1 MIACDILTSGG
12 LISELP
18 GLIQSIGVSISCID
32 ELAGFWASAR
42 AQQKAIETRLKQLA
56 GIAFSPEDS
65 KYRKGAFWRVECPLE
80 TAFRKQ
86 DDLVYGVTDEAF
98 FDAIREV
105 EGKS

>member
-18 GLIQSIGVSISCID
+18 SLMRSIRSSLFCIN
-32 ELAGFWASAR
+32 ELAEFWASAL
-42 AQQKAIETRLKQLA
+42 AQQKAIKARVKQLA
-56 GIAFSPEDS
+56 ETLASEDS
-65 KYRKGAFWRVECPLE
+65 NNRKGAFWRGECPLE

-98 FDAIREV
+98 FVAIREV